1 MNPEFTK
8 SQIEYLEPFKSK
20 ENKNNKFYTQL
31 KNEENDRE
39 KYRELLQLAIIHE
52 K

>member
-8 SQIEYLEPFKSK
+8 SQIEYLEPIKNK
-20 ENKNNKFYTQL
+20 ENKNNKFYNLL

-39 KYRELLQLAIIHE
+39 KYRELL
-52 K
+52 

>member
-31 KNEENDRE
+31 KNEEIDRE
-39 KYRELLQLAIIHE
+39 KYRELL
-52 K
+52 